1 MKRKIMQYTI
11 LVSLLMIAL
20 SVILTFSLNYISF
33 ERSVENQLRQ
43 ESLLVSAGMEQ
54 ANDDEQSYLNRLS
67 GSVVDRV
74 TWIDADGTVL
84 FDNYADTS
92 TMDNHLD
99 RREVADA
106 IENGTGFASR
116 YSGTLSVKTE
126 YYARKLED
134 GTILRIAVDH
144 TSVFQLL
151 YRLLLPLIGVLGLLV
166 FLAAVLS
173 GRIAKQAVRPINDI
187 DLDHVEDTEP
197 YEELSPLLT
206 KISSQSRRIE
216 EQVEQLQRQRREFEA
231 ITENMS
237 EGFLIVDS
245 HTNLLSYNSSAK
257 RMLGVE
263 NLPEHETVLAINRS
277 SGFRG
282 VLEKALAGRHSQTIF
297 QYKERQYQFLANP
310 VRQHDQ
316 IVGAVILLMDVTE
329 RMEQEAMRRE
339 FTANVSHELKTPLTS
354 ISGYAEI
361 IEAGI
366 VKEEDI
372 SRFAGKIHEEAMR
385 LLTLVNDILKI
396 SRLDEDVDLP
406 EKESV
411 DLYSLS
417 EQILS
422 RLQPQAEKRDI
433 HMELSGDH
441 ESVLGQRQVLDDM
454 VFNLCDNAIK
464 YNKEQGSLAVRIQK
478 TEEGICLSV
487 QDTGVGIP
495 YEHRE
500 RIFERF
506 YRVEKSHSK
515 ELGGT
520 GLGLSIVKH
529 GAQLHDA
536 QIRVHSTVGQGT
548 TITLIFPSDSNQGK

>member
-1 MKRKIMQYTI
+1 
-11 LVSLLMIAL
+11 
-20 SVILTFSLNYISF
+20 
-33 ERSVENQLRQ
+33 
-43 ESLLVSAGMEQ
+43 
-54 ANDDEQSYLNRLS
+54 
-67 GSVVDRV
+67 
-74 TWIDADGTVL
+74 
-84 FDNYADTS
+84 
-92 TMDNHLD
+92 
-99 RREVADA
+99 
-106 IENGTGFASR
+106 
-116 YSGTLSVKTE
+116 
-126 YYARKLED
+126 
-134 GTILRIAVDH
+134 
-144 TSVFQLL
+144 
-151 YRLLLPLIGVLGLLV
+151 
-166 FLAAVLS
+166 
-173 GRIAKQAVRPINDI
+173 
-187 DLDHVEDTEP
+187 
-197 YEELSPLLT
+197 
-206 KISSQSRRIE
+206 
-216 EQVEQLQRQRREFEA
+216 
-231 ITENMS
+231 
-237 EGFLIVDS
+237 
-245 HTNLLSYNSSAK
+245 
-257 RMLGVE
+257 
-263 NLPEHETVLAINRS
+263 
-277 SGFRG
+277 
-282 VLEKALAGRHSQTIF
+282 
-297 QYKERQYQFLANP
+297 
-310 VRQHDQ
+310 
-316 IVGAVILLMDVTE
+316 
-329 RMEQEAMRRE
+329 MRRE

-495 YEHRE
+495 YEHRD

-536 QIRVHSTVGQGT
+536 QIRVNSTVGQGT
-548 TITLIFPSDSNQGK
+548 TITLIFPGDSNQE

>member
-1 MKRKIMQYTI
+1 MQYTI

-33 ERSVENQLRQ
+33 EQSVESQLRQ

-54 ANDDEQSYLNRLS
+54 ENDDEQSYLNRLS

-151 YRLLLPLIGVLGLLV
+151 YRLLLPLIGVLGLLI

-282 VLEKALAGRHSQTIF
+282 VLEKALAGRHSQTVF

-310 VRQHDQ
+310 VRQHGQ

-422 RLQPQAEKRDI
+422 RLQQQAEKRDI

-495 YEHRE
+495 YEHRD

-536 QIRVHSTVGQGT
+536 QIRVNSTVGQGT
-548 TITLIFPSDSNQGK
+548 TITLIFPGDSNQE

>member
-33 ERSVENQLRQ
+33 EQSVESQLRQ

-54 ANDDEQSYLNRLS
+54 ENDDEQSYLNRLS

-151 YRLLLPLIGVLGLLV
+151 YRLLLPLIGVLGLLI

-282 VLEKALAGRHSQTIF
+282 VLEKALAGRHSQTVF

-310 VRQHDQ
+310 VRQHGQ

-372 SRFAGKIHEEAMR
+372 SRFAGKIQEEAMR

-495 YEHRE
+495 YEHRD

-536 QIRVHSTVGQGT
+536 QIRVNSTVGQGT
-548 TITLIFPSDSNQGK
+548 TITLIFPGDSNQG

>member
-1 MKRKIMQYTI
+1 MQYTI

-33 ERSVENQLRQ
+33 EQSVESQLRQ

-54 ANDDEQSYLNRLS
+54 ENDDEQSYLNRLS

-151 YRLLLPLIGVLGLLV
+151 YRLLLPLIGVLGLLI

-197 YEELSPLLT
+197 YAELSPLLT

-310 VRQHDQ
+310 VRQHGQ

-495 YEHRE
+495 YEHRD

-536 QIRVHSTVGQGT
+536 QIRVNSTVGQGT
-548 TITLIFPSDSNQGK
+548 TITLIFPGDSNQE

>member
-1 MKRKIMQYTI
+1 MQYTI

-33 ERSVENQLRQ
+33 EQSVESQLRQ

-54 ANDDEQSYLNRLS
+54 ENDDEQSYLNRLS

-151 YRLLLPLIGVLGLLV
+151 YRLLLPLIGVLGLLI

-310 VRQHDQ
+310 VRQHGQ

-495 YEHRE
+495 YEHRD

-536 QIRVHSTVGQGT
+536 QIRVNSTVGQGT
-548 TITLIFPSDSNQGK
+548 TITLIFPGDSNQG

>member
-1 MKRKIMQYTI
+1 MQYTI

-33 ERSVENQLRQ
+33 EQSVESQLRQ

-54 ANDDEQSYLNRLS
+54 ENDDEQSYLNRLS

-99 RREVADA
+99 RREVAVA

-151 YRLLLPLIGVLGLLV
+151 YRLLLPLIGVLGLLI

-282 VLEKALAGRHSQTIF
+282 VLEKALAGRHSQTVF

-310 VRQHDQ
+310 VRQHGQ

-495 YEHRE
+495 YEHRD

-536 QIRVHSTVGQGT
+536 QIRVNSTVGQGT
-548 TITLIFPSDSNQGK
+548 TITLIFPGDSNQE

>member
-1 MKRKIMQYTI
+1 MQYTI

-33 ERSVENQLRQ
+33 EQSVESQLRQ

-54 ANDDEQSYLNRLS
+54 ENDDEQSYLNRLS

-151 YRLLLPLIGVLGLLV
+151 YRLLLPLIGVLGLLI

-282 VLEKALAGRHSQTIF
+282 VLEKALAGRHSQTVF

-310 VRQHDQ
+310 VRQHGQ

-495 YEHRE
+495 YEHRD

-536 QIRVHSTVGQGT
+536 QIRVNSTVGQGT
-548 TITLIFPSDSNQGK
+548 TITLIFPGDSNQG

>member
-33 ERSVENQLRQ
+33 EQSVESQLRQ

-54 ANDDEQSYLNRLS
+54 ENDDEQSYLNRLS

-151 YRLLLPLIGVLGLLV
+151 YRLLLPLIGVLGLLI

-282 VLEKALAGRHSQTIF
+282 VLEKALAGRHSQTVF

-310 VRQHDQ
+310 VRQHGQ

-433 HMELSGDH
+433 QMELSGDH

-495 YEHRE
+495 YEHRD

-536 QIRVHSTVGQGT
+536 QIRVNSTVGQGT
-548 TITLIFPSDSNQGK
+548 TITLIFPGDSNQG

>member
-1 MKRKIMQYTI
+1 
-11 LVSLLMIAL
+11 MIAL

-33 ERSVENQLRQ
+33 EQSVESQLRQ

-54 ANDDEQSYLNRLS
+54 ENDDEQSYLNRLS

-151 YRLLLPLIGVLGLLV
+151 YRLLLPLIGVLGLLI

-282 VLEKALAGRHSQTIF
+282 VLEKALAGRHSQTVF

-310 VRQHDQ
+310 VRQHGQ

-495 YEHRE
+495 YEHRD

-536 QIRVHSTVGQGT
+536 QIRVNSTVGQGT
-548 TITLIFPSDSNQGK
+548 TITLIFPGDSNQG

>member
-84 FDNYADTS
+84 FDNYADTA

-310 VRQHDQ
+310 VCQHGQ

-464 YNKEQGSLAVRIQK
+464 YNKEQGSLIVRIQK

-536 QIRVHSTVGQGT
+536 QIRVRSTVGQGT
-548 TITLIFPSDSNQGK
+548 TITLIFPGDSNQGK

>member
-1 MKRKIMQYTI
+1 MQYTI

-33 ERSVENQLRQ
+33 EQSVESQLRQ

-54 ANDDEQSYLNRLS
+54 ENDDEQSYLNRLS

-151 YRLLLPLIGVLGLLV
+151 YRLLLPLIGVLGLLI

-310 VRQHDQ
+310 VRQHGQ

-495 YEHRE
+495 YEHRD

-536 QIRVHSTVGQGT
+536 QIRVNSTVGQGT
-548 TITLIFPSDSNQGK
+548 TITLIFPGDSNQE

>member
-310 VRQHDQ
+310 VCQHGQ

-536 QIRVHSTVGQGT
+536 QIRVRSTVGQGT
-548 TITLIFPSDSNQGK
+548 TITLIFPGDSNQGK

>member
-1 MKRKIMQYTI
+1 MQYTI

-33 ERSVENQLRQ
+33 EQSVESQLRQ

-54 ANDDEQSYLNRLS
+54 ENDDEQSYLNRLS

-151 YRLLLPLIGVLGLLV
+151 YRLLLPLIGVLGLLI

-310 VRQHDQ
+310 VRQHGQ

-441 ESVLGQRQVLDDM
+441 ESILGQRQVLDDM

-495 YEHRE
+495 YEHRD

-536 QIRVHSTVGQGT
+536 QIRVNSTVGQGT
-548 TITLIFPSDSNQGK
+548 TITLIFPGDSNQG

>member
-1 MKRKIMQYTI
+1 MQYTI

-33 ERSVENQLRQ
+33 EQSVESQLRQ

-54 ANDDEQSYLNRLS
+54 ENDDEQSYLNRLS

-151 YRLLLPLIGVLGLLV
+151 YRLLLPLIGVLGLLI

-282 VLEKALAGRHSQTIF
+282 VLEKALAGRHSQTVF

-310 VRQHDQ
+310 VRQHGQ

-495 YEHRE
+495 YEHRD

-536 QIRVHSTVGQGT
+536 QIRVNSTVGQGT
-548 TITLIFPSDSNQGK
+548 TITLIFPGDSNQE

>member
-1 MKRKIMQYTI
+1 MQYTI

-33 ERSVENQLRQ
+33 EQSVESQLRQ

-54 ANDDEQSYLNRLS
+54 ENDDEQSYLNRLS

-99 RREVADA
+99 RREVAVA

-151 YRLLLPLIGVLGLLV
+151 YRLLLPLIGVLGLLI

-310 VRQHDQ
+310 VRQHGQ

-495 YEHRE
+495 YEHRD

-536 QIRVHSTVGQGT
+536 QIRVNSTVGQGT
-548 TITLIFPSDSNQGK
+548 TITLIFPGDSNQG

>member
-1 MKRKIMQYTI
+1 MQYTI

-310 VRQHDQ
+310 VCQHGQ

-464 YNKEQGSLAVRIQK
+464 YNKEQGSLAVKIQK

-536 QIRVHSTVGQGT
+536 QIRVRSTVGQGT
-548 TITLIFPSDSNQGK
+548 TITLIFPGDSNQGK

>member
-1 MKRKIMQYTI
+1 
-11 LVSLLMIAL
+11 MIAL

-33 ERSVENQLRQ
+33 EQSVESQLRQ

-54 ANDDEQSYLNRLS
+54 ENDDEQSYLNRLS

-151 YRLLLPLIGVLGLLV
+151 YRLLLPLIGVLGLLI

-310 VRQHDQ
+310 VRQHGQ

-495 YEHRE
+495 YEHRD

-536 QIRVHSTVGQGT
+536 HIRVNSTVGQGT
-548 TITLIFPSDSNQGK
+548 TITLIFPGDSNQE

>member
-1 MKRKIMQYTI
+1 MQYTI

-33 ERSVENQLRQ
+33 EQSVESQLRQ

-54 ANDDEQSYLNRLS
+54 ENDDEQSYLNRLS

-99 RREVADA
+99 RREVAVA

-151 YRLLLPLIGVLGLLV
+151 YRLLLPLIGVLGLLI

-310 VRQHDQ
+310 VRQHGQ

-495 YEHRE
+495 YEHRD

-536 QIRVHSTVGQGT
+536 QIRVNSTVGQGT
-548 TITLIFPSDSNQGK
+548 TITLIFPGDSNQE

>member
-1 MKRKIMQYTI
+1 MQYTI

-33 ERSVENQLRQ
+33 EQSVESQLRQ

-54 ANDDEQSYLNRLS
+54 ENDDEQSYLNRLS

-151 YRLLLPLIGVLGLLV
+151 YRLLLPLIGVLGLLI

-282 VLEKALAGRHSQTIF
+282 VLEKALAGRHCQTVF

-310 VRQHDQ
+310 VRQHGQ

-495 YEHRE
+495 YEHRD

-536 QIRVHSTVGQGT
+536 QIRVNSTVGQGT
-548 TITLIFPSDSNQGK
+548 TITLIFPGDSNQE

>member
-1 MKRKIMQYTI
+1 MQYTI

-67 GSVVDRV
+67 GNVVDRV

-216 EQVEQLQRQRREFEA
+216 EQIEQLQRQRREFEA

-310 VRQHDQ
+310 VRQHGQ

-464 YNKEQGSLAVRIQK
+464 YNKAQGSLIVRIQK

-536 QIRVHSTVGQGT
+536 QIRVRSTVGQGT
-548 TITLIFPSDSNQGK
+548 TITLIFPGDSNQGK

>member
-1 MKRKIMQYTI
+1 MQYTI

-33 ERSVENQLRQ
+33 EQSVESQLRQ

-54 ANDDEQSYLNRLS
+54 ENDDEQSYLNRLS

-151 YRLLLPLIGVLGLLV
+151 YRLLLPLIGVLGLLI

-282 VLEKALAGRHSQTIF
+282 VLEKALAGRHSQTVF

-310 VRQHDQ
+310 VRQHGQ

-464 YNKEQGSLAVRIQK
+464 YNKEQGSLTVRIQK

-495 YEHRE
+495 YEHRD

-536 QIRVHSTVGQGT
+536 QIRVNSTVGQGT
-548 TITLIFPSDSNQGK
+548 TITLIFPGDSNQG

>member
-1 MKRKIMQYTI
+1 MQYTI

-20 SVILTFSLNYISF
+20 SVILTFSLNYVSF
-33 ERSVENQLRQ
+33 EQSVESQLRQ
-43 ESLLVSAGMEQ
+43 ESLLVSEGMEQ
-54 ANDDEQSYLNRLS
+54 ADGDELSYLNRLS

-74 TWIDADGTVL
+74 TWIDADGIVL
-84 FDNYADTS
+84 FDNYADVS

-99 RREVADA
+99 RSEVAEA
-106 IENGTGFASR
+106 LTNGTGFASR

-126 YYARKLED
+126 YYARKLAD

-151 YRLLLPLIGVLGLLV
+151 YHLMLPLIGVLGLLI

-173 GRIAKQAVRPINDI
+173 GRIARQAVRPINNI

-197 YEELSPLLT
+197 YEELAPLLT

-231 ITENMS
+231 ITENMN
-237 EGFLIVDS
+237 EGFLVVDS
-245 HTNLLSYNSSAK
+245 HTNLLSYNTSAK

-310 VRQHDQ
+310 VRQNGQ

-361 IEAGI
+361 MEAGI

-396 SRLDEDVDLP
+396 SRLDEEASIP
-406 EKESV
+406 EKEPV
-411 DLYSLS
+411 DLYAMS

-422 RLQPQAEKRDI
+422 RLQPAAEKRGI
-433 HMELSGDH
+433 QMELTGDH
-441 ESVLGQRQVLDDM
+441 ETVLGQRQVLDDM
-454 VFNLCDNAIK
+454 IFNLCDNAIK
-464 YNKEQGSLAVRIQK
+464 YNKENGSFTVHVQK

-495 YEHRE
+495 YEHQD

-506 YRVEKSHSK
+506 YRVEKSHSR
-515 ELGGT
+515 EIGGT

-529 GAQLHDA
+529 GAILHDA
-536 QIRVHSTVGQGT
+536 QIRVRSTVGQGT
-548 TITLIFPSDSNQGK
+548 TITLIFPCEQNLK

>member
-1 MKRKIMQYTI
+1 
-11 LVSLLMIAL
+11 MIAL

-310 VRQHDQ
+310 VCQHGQ

-464 YNKEQGSLAVRIQK
+464 YNKEQGSLAVKIQK

-536 QIRVHSTVGQGT
+536 QIRVRSTVGQGT
-548 TITLIFPSDSNQGK
+548 TITLIFPGDSNQGK

>member
-1 MKRKIMQYTI
+1 MQYTI

-84 FDNYADTS
+84 FDNYADTA

-310 VRQHDQ
+310 VCQHGQ

-464 YNKEQGSLAVRIQK
+464 YNKEQGSLIVRIQK

-536 QIRVHSTVGQGT
+536 QIRVRSTVGQGT
-548 TITLIFPSDSNQGK
+548 TITLIFPGDSNQGK

>member
-1 MKRKIMQYTI
+1 MQYTI

-54 ANDDEQSYLNRLS
+54 ANDDEQSYLNRLF

-134 GTILRIAVDH
+134 STILRIAVDH

-187 DLDHVEDTEP
+187 DLDHMEDTEP

-310 VRQHDQ
+310 VRQRGQ

-339 FTANVSHELKTPLTS
+339 FTANVSHELKTPLQS
-354 ISGYAEI
+354 ISGYSELLMRGMA
-361 IEAGI
+361 
-366 VKEEDI
+366 KKEDI
-372 SRFAGKIHEEAMR
+372 QPFAQRIYGETQR
-385 LLTLVNDILKI
+385 LIQLVEDIINL
-396 SRLDEDVDLP
+396 SRLDEGNGYLW
-406 EKESV
+406 KTA
-411 DLYSLS
+411 DLYQIASEVTGSL
-417 EQILS
+417 EHF
-422 RLQPQAEKRDI
+422 AGEKDVVLCLEGEHAQLRGVP
-433 HMELSGDH
+433 ELLRGI
-441 ESVLGQRQVLDDM
+441 VY
-454 VFNLCDNAIK
+454 NLTDNAIK
-464 YNKEQGSLAVRIQK
+464 YNKPGGNVTVSVTRQDASVVLAVR
-478 TEEGICLSV
+478 
-487 QDTGVGIP
+487 DTGIGIP
-495 YEHRE
+495 EEDRD

-506 YRVEKSHSK
+506 YRVDKSRSK
-515 ELGGT
+515 EVGGT

-529 GAQLHDA
+529 AVLLHKASIDVASQPGA
-536 QIRVHSTVGQGT
+536 GT
-548 TITLIFPSDSNQGK
+548 CVQVRFPLQ

>member
-1 MKRKIMQYTI
+1 MQYTI

-33 ERSVENQLRQ
+33 EQSVESQLRQ

-54 ANDDEQSYLNRLS
+54 ENDDEQSYLNRLS

-151 YRLLLPLIGVLGLLV
+151 YRLLLPLIGVLGLLI

-282 VLEKALAGRHSQTIF
+282 VLEKALAGRHSQTVF

-310 VRQHDQ
+310 VRQHGQ

-433 HMELSGDH
+433 QMELSGDH

-495 YEHRE
+495 YEHRD

-536 QIRVHSTVGQGT
+536 QIRVNSTVGQGT
-548 TITLIFPSDSNQGK
+548 TITLIFPGDSNQG

>member
-1 MKRKIMQYTI
+1 
-11 LVSLLMIAL
+11 MIAL

-33 ERSVENQLRQ
+33 EQSVESQLRQ

-54 ANDDEQSYLNRLS
+54 ENDDEQSYLNRLS

-99 RREVADA
+99 RREVAVA

-151 YRLLLPLIGVLGLLV
+151 YRLLLPLIGVLGLLI

-282 VLEKALAGRHSQTIF
+282 VLEKALAGRHSQTVF

-310 VRQHDQ
+310 VRQHGQ

-495 YEHRE
+495 YEHRD

-536 QIRVHSTVGQGT
+536 QIRVNSTVGQGT
-548 TITLIFPSDSNQGK
+548 TITLIFPGDSNQE

>member
-33 ERSVENQLRQ
+33 EQSVESQLRQ

-54 ANDDEQSYLNRLS
+54 ENDDEQSYLNRLS

-99 RREVADA
+99 RREVAVA

-151 YRLLLPLIGVLGLLV
+151 YRLLLPLIGVLGLLI

-310 VRQHDQ
+310 VRQHGQ

-495 YEHRE
+495 YEHRD

-536 QIRVHSTVGQGT
+536 QIRVNSTVGQGT
-548 TITLIFPSDSNQGK
+548 TITLIFPGDSNQE

>member
-67 GSVVDRV
+67 GNVVDRV

-216 EQVEQLQRQRREFEA
+216 EQIEQLQRQRREFEA

-310 VRQHDQ
+310 VRQHGQ

-464 YNKEQGSLAVRIQK
+464 YNKEQGSLIVRIQK

-536 QIRVHSTVGQGT
+536 QIRVRSTVGQGT
-548 TITLIFPSDSNQGK
+548 TITLIFPGDSNQGK

>member
-33 ERSVENQLRQ
+33 EQSVESQLRQ

-54 ANDDEQSYLNRLS
+54 ENDDEQSYLNRLS

-99 RREVADA
+99 RREVAVA

-151 YRLLLPLIGVLGLLV
+151 YRLLLPLIGVLGLLI

-282 VLEKALAGRHSQTIF
+282 VLEKALAGRHSQTVF

-310 VRQHDQ
+310 VRQHGQ

-396 SRLDEDVDLP
+396 SRLDGDVDLP

-495 YEHRE
+495 YEHRD

-536 QIRVHSTVGQGT
+536 QIRVNSTVGQGT
-548 TITLIFPSDSNQGK
+548 TITLIFPGDSNQE

>member
-33 ERSVENQLRQ
+33 EQSVESQLRQ

-54 ANDDEQSYLNRLS
+54 ENDDEQSYLNRLS

-151 YRLLLPLIGVLGLLV
+151 YRLLLPLIGVLGLLI

-310 VRQHDQ
+310 VRQHGQ

-495 YEHRE
+495 YEHRD

-536 QIRVHSTVGQGT
+536 QIRVNSTVGQGT
-548 TITLIFPSDSNQGK
+548 TITLIFPGDSNQE

>member
-1 MKRKIMQYTI
+1 MQYTI

-67 GSVVDRV
+67 GNVVDRV

-216 EQVEQLQRQRREFEA
+216 EQIEQLQRQRREFEA

-310 VRQHDQ
+310 VRQHGQ

-536 QIRVHSTVGQGT
+536 QIRVRSTVGQGT
-548 TITLIFPSDSNQGK
+548 TITLIFPGDSNQGK

>member
-33 ERSVENQLRQ
+33 EQSVESQLRQ

-67 GSVVDRV
+67 GSIVDRV

-151 YRLLLPLIGVLGLLV
+151 YRLLLPLIGVLGLLI

-495 YEHRE
+495 YEHRD

-536 QIRVHSTVGQGT
+536 QIRVNSTVGQGT
-548 TITLIFPSDSNQGK
+548 TITLIFPCDSNQG

>member
-33 ERSVENQLRQ
+33 EQSVESQLRQ

-54 ANDDEQSYLNRLS
+54 ENDDEQSYLNRLS

-151 YRLLLPLIGVLGLLV
+151 YRLLLPLIGVLGLLI

-310 VRQHDQ
+310 VRQHGQ

-495 YEHRE
+495 YEHRD

-536 QIRVHSTVGQGT
+536 QIRVNSTVGQGT
-548 TITLIFPSDSNQGK
+548 TITLIFPGDSNQG

>member
-1 MKRKIMQYTI
+1 MQYTI

-33 ERSVENQLRQ
+33 EQSVESQLRQ

-67 GSVVDRV
+67 GSIVDRV

-151 YRLLLPLIGVLGLLV
+151 YRLLLPLIGVLGLLI

-495 YEHRE
+495 YEHRD

-536 QIRVHSTVGQGT
+536 QIRVNSTVGQGT
-548 TITLIFPSDSNQGK
+548 TITLIFPCDSNQG

>member
-1 MKRKIMQYTI
+1 MQYTI

-33 ERSVENQLRQ
+33 EQSVESQLRQ

-54 ANDDEQSYLNRLS
+54 ENDDEQSYLNRLS

-151 YRLLLPLIGVLGLLV
+151 YRLLLPLIGVLGLLI

-282 VLEKALAGRHSQTIF
+282 VLEKALAGRHSQTVF

-310 VRQHDQ
+310 VRQHGQ

-372 SRFAGKIHEEAMR
+372 SRFAGKIQEEAMR

-464 YNKEQGSLAVRIQK
+464 YNKEQGSLTVRIQK

-495 YEHRE
+495 YEHRD

-536 QIRVHSTVGQGT
+536 QIRVNSTVGQGT
-548 TITLIFPSDSNQGK
+548 TITLIFPGDSNQG